1 MKEVKP
7 SFTQSVSVF
16 TVKIMGVFCYLDG
29 FPDDTGS
36 VGPFK
41 GSKFCSV
48 EVDVLF
54 FHSEYSAVD
63 DH

>member
-1 MKEVKP
+1 
-7 SFTQSVSVF
+7 
-16 TVKIMGVFCYLDG
+16 MGVFCYLDG

-36 VGPFK
+36 VGPGN

-54 FHSEYSAVD
+54 FHSEYSAVVWCL
-63 DH
+63 